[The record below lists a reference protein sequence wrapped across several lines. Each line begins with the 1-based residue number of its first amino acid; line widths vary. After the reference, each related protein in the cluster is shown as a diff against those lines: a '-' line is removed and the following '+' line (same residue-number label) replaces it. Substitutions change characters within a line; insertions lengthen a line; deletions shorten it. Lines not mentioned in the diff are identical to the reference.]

1 MRGFAGFLWL
11 RIPGMCGAVH
21 PEDKNPELV
30 EGLLRPT
37 TIPEYES
44 LDVRF
49 RELDWRWRR
58 AAAALGH
65 DELD

>member
-1 MRGFAGFLWL
+1 
-11 RIPGMCGAVH
+11 MCGAH